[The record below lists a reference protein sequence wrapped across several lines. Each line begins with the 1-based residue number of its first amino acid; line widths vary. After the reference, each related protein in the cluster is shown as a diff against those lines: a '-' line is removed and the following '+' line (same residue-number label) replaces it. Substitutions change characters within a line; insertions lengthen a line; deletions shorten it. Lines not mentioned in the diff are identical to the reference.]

1 MFFYSYIQ
9 EIKIRLIYVVLSFL
23 ITFLSLYIYSNILLE
38 FLINNLLSIKNNSLI
53 FTTITESFMSHIRFS
68 INFSIIISLFVFFVQ
83 LWLFLKPGLYYYEN
97 FYVKLICFIFIV
109 GFIFSNYIV
118 LKYLLPIFFNFF
130 LSFENLDS
138 SKDISYIVY
147 QGRISEY
154 LSFVYNILFN
164 IGILFQFP
172 LLMIID

>member
-83 LWLFLKPGLYYYEN
+83 LWLFLKPGLYCYEN
-97 FYVKLICFIFIV
+97 FYVKFICFIFIKT
-109 GFIFSNYIV
+109 FSVKEI
-118 LKYLLPIFFNFF
+118 
-130 LSFENLDS
+130 
-138 SKDISYIVY
+138 
-147 QGRISEY
+147 
-154 LSFVYNILFN
+154 
-164 IGILFQFP
+164 
-172 LLMIID
+172 